1 MDEAETKGLMECS
14 ESMVVLV
21 DMAKL
26 VSMVELL
33 DEQVQDMVRLVEVT
47 MEVLV
52 ETDDRTKCPAS
63 CVEFDSSFFPSY
75 KVQTGSLP
83 TEVETDGVAY
93 SVNARSQLAW
103 ARTIEERTAALDALA
118 ELVREAQIGCV
129 PALVIWIDPSQP

>member
-1 MDEAETKGLMECS
+1 MDEAGMKGPMECS

-63 CVEFDSSFFPSY
+63 WVEFDSSFFPSY

-83 TEVETDGVAY
+83 TEVETEGVAY
-93 SVNARSQLAW
+93 SVNARSLLA
-103 ARTIEERTAALDALA
+103 
-118 ELVREAQIGCV
+118 
-129 PALVIWIDPSQP
+129 

>member
-33 DEQVQDMVRLVEVT
+33 DEQVQDIARLVEVT

-52 ETDDRTKCPAS
+52 ENR
-63 CVEFDSSFFPSY
+63 
-75 KVQTGSLP
+75 
-83 TEVETDGVAY
+83 
-93 SVNARSQLAW
+93 
-103 ARTIEERTAALDALA
+103 
-118 ELVREAQIGCV
+118 
-129 PALVIWIDPSQP
+129 